1 MEMHYSRSWTCTLR
15 DPCGGWE
22 VSSMMADDVV
32 IILLTPT
39 FFPRETRYTLGGM
52 FSDCLLIHFL
62 YPELFFMPQQTHSH
76 SSAAFCPHSSWNSS
90 SSFYFHSSHPRSS
103 LSLTWKTQCFQGLS
117 SPWCSVSGCLQ
128 CPALAAHSYPSLAL
142 KRPLRASMWSEVASA
157 LEASTQVLKHS
168 FS

>member
-1 MEMHYSRSWTCTLR
+1 
-15 DPCGGWE
+15 
-22 VSSMMADDVV
+22 
-32 IILLTPT
+32 
-39 FFPRETRYTLGGM
+39 M
-52 FSDCLLIHFL
+52 FSDCLLLDFL

-103 LSLTWKTQCFQGLS
+103 LSLTWKTLCFQGLS

-168 FS
+168 FSWGRVQRQEILIKNAAFFPVFLLHECSIDHLCKCW